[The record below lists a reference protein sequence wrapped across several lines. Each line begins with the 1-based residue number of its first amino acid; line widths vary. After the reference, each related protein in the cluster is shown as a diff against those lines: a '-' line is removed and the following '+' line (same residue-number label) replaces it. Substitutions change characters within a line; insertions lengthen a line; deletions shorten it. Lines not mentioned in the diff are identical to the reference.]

1 MTFFENYFLEIFAVI
16 FIISLTAFILEKI
29 LTIISHSHYSIP
41 NKIHDQ
47 HFWIEIFNFDDS
59 TYYELHYRKFLG
71 KKYINVKY
79 KNSFQSL
86 NDAELKAIELS
97 EYHCSHL
104 NLDHSSIVH
113 HNDRIASI
121 VFVTK

>member
-1 MTFFENYFLEIFAVI
+1 MKYQYRWHYA
-16 FIISLTAFILEKI
+16 ILI
-29 LTIISHSHYSIP
+29 CIVVFCVG
-41 NKIHDQ
+41 D
-47 HFWIEIFNFDDS
+47 
-59 TYYELHYRKFLG
+59 KF
-71 KKYINVKY
+71 INVKH
-79 KNSFQSL
+79 KDSFQSL

-113 HNDRIASI
+113 HNDRVASI